1 MTIDEFLLA
10 RNAKP
15 ISSVI
20 RPLSLSRKQPRE
32 SNNIA
37 NSVFLLLNQS
47 INYSLAISIMKLLA
61 TFLLLAAAVT
71 ACSDPAYRCKNPQG
85 TKSSDYS
92 KTVEICSEV
101 AYGASMCYCY
111 GAAEE
116 YCYLEDA
123 EKVKKFIDYCKRDDP
138 WYAAAC

>member
-1 MTIDEFLLA
+1 
-10 RNAKP
+10 
-15 ISSVI
+15 
-20 RPLSLSRKQPRE
+20 
-32 SNNIA
+32 
-37 NSVFLLLNQS
+37 
-47 INYSLAISIMKLLA
+47 MKLLA

-71 ACSDPAYRCKNPQG
+71 ACKDPAYRCKNPQG

-101 AYGASMCYCY
+101 ADGASMCYCY
-111 GAAEE
+111 GAAED

-138 WYAAAC
+138 WYAAAFAKPMYCCCIYANAIGCSMDLV